1 MSFSMRCC
9 LGGYLVLLL
18 TLGSA
23 AWSDET
29 PTPLPAPVAIGPP
42 PPPSK
47 MQWLTRWFNPATAPF
62 IPVPLIAVDPD
73 SGTTLGLIPTWIQA
87 DEHHE
92 IRRIVAPDVLY
103 NPYFGYGLHG
113 RVFGYTSGDEQWSAV
128 AGIKQRVE
136 RGLDLEYQKGRLRD
150 DRWSIFTAL
159 IYDVDGTP
167 RFYGFGNNSPKSAQT
182 NYTKRQE
189 RAEVQI
195 GFNLT
200 KAWQLLYTGRFQ
212 VVDVRPG
219 TLDRIPSIATRFAGI
234 KGIGTEQLLLNRISL
249 IYDTR
254 DDLAVPSRGVKWVAY
269 AGLASRR
276 GLLNDSIYS
285 EVGADGRGFWP
296 VGRDTIVVAHA
307 ALRYLPSADDVPFW
321 ALSSIGGGQ
330 SEIGGSQP
338 LRGFGNARYSDRDSF
353 SLSVELRHK
362 VFSFDATSTFVDVE
376 MTPFLDLG
384 RVFGRTSAMPLQRLH
399 HVVGLGFRGIARPF
413 VVGYVDIGYGSE
425 GVAAFTGLD
434 YPF

>member
-1 MSFSMRCC
+1 MHWLMRCIC
-9 LGGYLVLLL
+9 GGYLALLAF
-18 TLGSA
+18 LGPA
-23 AWSDET
+23 AWSDEA

-42 PPPSK
+42 PPPST

-62 IPVPLIAVDPD
+62 IPVPLIAIDPD
-73 SGTTLGLIPTWIQA
+73 SGTTLGLIPTWLKA

-128 AGIKQRVE
+128 AGVKQRVE

-150 DRWSIFTAL
+150 DRWSIFAAL
-159 IYDVDGTP
+159 VYDIDGTP
-167 RFYGFGNNSPKSAQT
+167 RFYGLGNHTPKSAQT

-189 RAEVQI
+189 RAEVQV
-195 GFNLT
+195 GWNFV

-212 VVDVRPG
+212 LVDVRPG
-219 TLDRIPSIATRFAGI
+219 TLDRIPSIATRFAHI
-234 KGIGTEQLLLNRISL
+234 RGIGSDQLLLNRLSL

-254 DDLAVPSRGVKWVAY
+254 DDLTVPSRGVKLVAY
-269 AGLASRR
+269 GGLASRR

-285 EVGADGRGFWP
+285 EAGIDGRGFWP
-296 VGRDTIVVAHA
+296 IGHDTIMVAHA
-307 ALRYLPSADDVPFW
+307 AIRYLPTADDLPFW

-338 LRGFGNARYSDRDSF
+338 LRGFGNARYTDRNSF

-362 VFSFDATSTFVDVE
+362 IYSFDATSTFVDVE
-376 MTPFLDLG
+376 MTPFLDVG
-384 RVFGRTSAMPLQRLH
+384 RVFDRTSTMPLQGLH
-399 HVVGLGFRGIARPF
+399 HVVGVGFRGIARPF